1 MKTLTLVRHAK
12 SSWEAPGLADI
23 DRPLNQRGRRD
34 APASAYRF
42 ATAFPPPDRIL
53 ASPALRTRE
62 TARAFARAFD
72 MAQSTIIEDA
82 RIHEASRVDLF
93 SVLRELPD
101 RVVDVMLVGHSPAI
115 AELGHALCGT
125 PEGKFPTCAILRM
138 HLPVQ
143 SWSLLS
149 EGDGDCVLFD
159 TPRRPT
165 LAQT

>member
-12 SSWEAPGLADI
+12 SSREAPGLADI

-34 APASAYRF
+34 APASAFRF
-42 ATAFPPPDRIL
+42 ATACSPPDRIL

-62 TARAFARAFD
+62 TAHEFARALG
-72 MAQSTIIEDA
+72 MAQSSIIEDA
-82 RIHEASRVDLF
+82 RIFEASRVDLF

-115 AELGHALCGT
+115 AELGHALCGA
-125 PEGKFPTCAILRM
+125 PDGKFPTCAILRM
-138 HLPVQ
+138 HLRVE

-149 EGDGDCVLFD
+149 GGDGDCVLFD

-165 LAQT
+165 LAQS